1 MIKKLR
7 HAMLLTV
14 ALALPGAVV
23 AQAEKPPIKLG
34 FMSSM
39 TGPLSAYGKSQEL
52 MVRLGVEDVNAAGGV
67 NGSKIQMEYAD
78 VQADPGQA
86 VLMFRKFAGDGVFAV
101 IGPITGTQWET
112 VSPLA
117 NRISLPALTAT
128 ASKPGITVRPWT
140 IRLQPPDDLY
150 IADGFAAFLKLYPD
164 IKRIA
169 VVADVRE
176 ASGKAGADAYVNLA
190 KKHGLE
196 VIEVVEFS
204 TRATDLSPVAIKVKG
219 LNPDAIMVS
228 ALGPNALSLAKEF
241 SVQDIQAPVLANALV
256 WPGPFVY
263 TVGDNGK
270 NWHTMGFTTVDS
282 ATGNNELNAS
292 VVKRFLDRADA
303 SLGSPPN
310 TANWT
315 MSYDAVLL
323 YADIMRKNNIDG
335 TTDPEK
341 ARALIKDEFMKLQSF
356 SGIQNYTFRDTGD
369 AHIPARIL
377 KVDPQKKMWQFA
389 AQ

>member
-7 HAMLLTV
+7 YAMILAA
-14 ALALPGAVV
+14 ALAIPGA
-23 AQAEKPPIKLG
+23 AAADKPPIKLG

-39 TGPLSAYGKSQEL
+39 TGPLSAYGKSQEA
-52 MVRLGVEDVNAAGGV
+52 MVKIAVEDVNAAGGV
-67 NGSKIQMEYAD
+67 NGSQIQMEYAD
-78 VQADPGQA
+78 IQADPGQA

-117 NRISLPALTAT
+117 NRIGLPALTAT

-150 IADGFAAFLKLYPD
+150 IADGFDAFHKLYPGM
-164 IKRIA
+164 KRIV

-190 KKHGLE
+190 KKNGVE

-204 TRATDLSPVAIKVKG
+204 TKATDLSPVAIKVKG
-219 LNPDAIMVS
+219 LNPDAILVS

-241 SVQDIQAPVLANALV
+241 TVQDIQAPVLANALV

-282 ATGNNELNAS
+282 ATGNNELNKS
-292 VVKRFLDRADA
+292 VVERFLKRADP
-303 SLGSPPN
+303 SMGNPPN

-323 YADIMRKNNIDG
+323 YADIMRKSNIDG
-335 TTDPEK
+335 NTPPEK
-341 ARALIKDEFMKLQSF
+341 AREIIKDEFMKLQAF
-356 SGIQNYTFRDTGD
+356 SGIQNYKFRDTGD

-377 KVDPQKKMWQFA
+377 KVDPQTKMWKFA
-389 AQ
+389 ER